1 MKFPPQISH
10 ILGTEACERFSY
22 YGMRG
27 VLALYITTAAV
38 APTATGAGGDGAPFS
53 GLGLSGDAA
62 TLIIHA
68 FIFGCYITGV
78 AGGWIADRVWGRYN
92 TILRISLLY
101 CAGHGVLALSELSPS
116 PAHKT
121 ACLAAGLLLIALGA
135 GGIKPCVSSFMGDQ
149 FGTGAVAGDNNNNN
163 NNTTA
168 AALGRA
174 YAAFYWCINLGA
186 VAAFLIIPWVRDTRG
201 YAWAFAIPGIFMAIA
216 TFIFWRARDCYTRA
230 PLAAGPG
237 FWQIAAFA
245 LLKKDRRAGDA
256 FWDAARRRFGVE
268 KVADIT
274 ATLRAVRVFLFIP
287 PFWAL
292 YDQNASTWVLQ
303 GRQMR
308 PLDLGFATIGPDQMQ
323 AANPALIMALVPL
336 MTLLVYPVLG
346 RLAAPLRRIGIGMA
360 LAAFS
365 FAIVG
370 WLQTRLETGESLTLA
385 WQFAPYILLTA
396 GEVLVSATGLEL
408 SYTLAPKSMK
418 STVGSLWLLTIAA
431 GQLIV
436 IAVTHLGGG
445 DGTADASVTSGRF
458 FLYAALLAGT
468 AAIYAAAMRF
478 SNGSR
483 QAVLK

>member
-1 MKFPPQISH
+1 MFSITSVETMKFPPQVRH

-27 VLALYITTAAV
+27 VLALYITTAA
-38 APTATGAGGDGAPFS
+38 TGGGASFS
-53 GLGLSGDAA
+53 GLGFSGDTA

-121 ACLAAGLLLIALGA
+121 VCLAVGLLLIALGA

-149 FGTGAVAGDNNNNN
+149 FDVNDGVT
-163 NNTTA
+163 
-168 AALGRA
+168 LGRA
-174 YAAFYWCINLGA
+174 YAVFYWCINLGS
-186 VAAFLIIPWVRDTRG
+186 VTAFLIVPWVRDTRG
-201 YAWAFAIPGIFMAIA
+201 YTWAFAIPGLFMVAA
-216 TFIFWRARDCYTRA
+216 TFVFWLGRRRYVHA
-230 PLAAGPG
+230 PLATGPG
-237 FWQIAAFA
+237 FWQLASFA
-245 LLKKDRRAGDA
+245 LLKKERRAGDA
-256 FWDAARRRFGVE
+256 FWDAARRRFGAE
-268 KVADIT
+268 KVSDIT

-292 YDQNASTWVLQ
+292 YDQHASTWVLQ

-308 PLDLGFATIGPDQMQ
+308 PFDLGFAIIGPDQMQ

-336 MTLLVYPVLG
+336 MTLLVYPALG
-346 RLAAPLRRIGIGMA
+346 RLAAPLCRIGIGMA
-360 LAAFS
+360 LTAFS
-365 FAIVG
+365 FAVVG

-385 WQFAPYILLTA
+385 WQFAPYVLLTA
-396 GEVLVSATGLEL
+396 GEVLVSTTGLEI

-418 STVGSLWLLTIAA
+418 STVGSLWLLTVAA
-431 GQLIV
+431 GQIIV
-436 IAVTHLGGG
+436 MAVTHLGG
-445 DGTADASVTSGRF
+445 DGVSDASVTSGRF
-458 FLYAALLAGT
+458 FLYAVLLAGT
-468 AAIYAAAMRF
+468 AALYATAIRF
-478 SNGSR
+478 LLARS
-483 QAVLK
+483 KD